1 MFLKYA
7 MGKLTLRPS
16 SLNDTDD
23 IQSLQ
28 NKLTL
33 LAKLHADKLLIS
45 YVKVLGVIRSQF
57 LKVKKGKTGD
67 NLLFFFFFLYVC
79 IYWCYSFIT
88 LRSIAESQSH

>member
-57 LKVKKGKTGD
+57 LKVKKGKIGD
-67 NLLFFFFFLYVC
+67 NLLFFFFLCVC